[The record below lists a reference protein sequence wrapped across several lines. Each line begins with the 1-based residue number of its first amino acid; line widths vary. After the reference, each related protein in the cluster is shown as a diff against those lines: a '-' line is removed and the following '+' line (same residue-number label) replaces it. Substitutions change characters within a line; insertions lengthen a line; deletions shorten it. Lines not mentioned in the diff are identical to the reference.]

1 MQRRDAT
8 SYTHKGFDISRLRAR
23 RIRERAERAA
33 TARRLNAL
41 VREIVPPIVARRGA
55 ETAYL
60 FGSIPDGNARGDS
73 DVDLVVMGVAPADY
87 WALRRELE
95 KALGRPV
102 DLHTQDDE
110 PAFVTKAIARGQR
123 IYGQDS

>member
-8 SYTHKGFDISRLRAR
+8 SYTHEGFDISRLRAR

-55 ETAYL
+55 ESAYL
-60 FGSIPDGNARGDS
+60 FGSIADGNARGDS